1 LRDTEEKYGA
11 IEWSGNESESNAVLC
26 CADQKNW
33 RRSCRAL
40 ESKRAGKQDRI
51 RMVVKL
57 STNERIEKVKVNE
70 DNEHINIIRKDSKR
84 KEENRSTGTE
94 SEVKWRK
101 WSKRHKSKGF
111 SESTMCSIGVDCQ
124 RDRQKW

>member
-1 LRDTEEKYGA
+1 M
-11 IEWSGNESESNAVLC
+11 
-26 CADQKNW
+26 
-33 RRSCRAL
+33 

-94 SEVKWRK
+94 SEVK
-101 WSKRHKSKGF
+101 
-111 SESTMCSIGVDCQ
+111 
-124 RDRQKW
+124 